1 MKKLLRGMGIGLFLA
16 GAAFTILDF
25 MDEPLSQGTNKTQE
39 TEIAELKQQLADAN
53 EEIASLQ
60 TSSPSPGKASQ
71 KEDEDTTEQAPSSN
85 KEDSEKSTAI
95 SGTIYIYE
103 GVSLYDIGKQAE
115 DAGIIANARELEL
128 FLSKPEY
135 SRSIQKGQFELN
147 SDMSIEEMAKTLTGK
162 KAD

>member
-25 MDEPLSQGTNKTQE
+25 MDEPLSQETNKTQE
-39 TEIAELKQQLADAN
+39 SEIAELKQQLADAN
-53 EEIASLQ
+53 KEIASLQ
-60 TSSPSPGKASQ
+60 TSSPSPGKESQ

-85 KEDSEKSTAI
+85 KEDSEKSTAT

>member
-16 GAAFTILDF
+16 GATFTVLDY
-25 MDEPLSQGTNKTQE
+25 MGEPLSQGTAKNEQK
-39 TEIAELKQQLADAN
+39 EIAELKRQLTDAN
-53 EEIASLQ
+53 KEIASLKASSLSPGEISPQDEETAEQ
-60 TSSPSPGKASQ
+60 TSSA
-71 KEDEDTTEQAPSSN
+71 N
-85 KEDSEKSTAI
+85 KEDTEKSTTV

-115 DAGIIANARELEL
+115 DAGIIPNGRELEL

-147 SDMSIEEMAKTLTGK
+147 SDMSMEEMARTLTGK
-162 KAD
+162 TVE